1 MSGGS
6 ELLEI
11 GKWMKGRIETDT
23 SLDAYLD
30 LIPDDVPLPAVRM
43 LAQSTKDINGVSTST
58 ARIMVDIQWLV
69 AIVNPGLGVAPL
81 VPLVNAVD
89 GALHGKEES
98 NATLWVACIRV
109 QPFNLLDVDQTGA
122 RYRHT
127 GGVYR
132 TQARL
137 Q

>member
-1 MSGGS
+1 MTGGA
-6 ELLEI
+6 EVLEI
-11 GKWMKGRIETDT
+11 AKWMKGRIETDT
-23 SLDAYLD
+23 TLSAYMD
-30 LIPDDVPLPAVRM
+30 SVPDDVALPAVRM
-43 LAQSTKDINGVSTST
+43 LVQSPKDINSLSTGM
-58 ARIMVDIQWLV
+58 ARIMVDIQWVV
-69 AIVNPGLGVAPL
+69 AVVNAGLGIAAL

-89 GALHGKEES
+89 AALHGKEES
-98 NATLWVACIRV
+98 NATLWVACVRV
-109 QPFNLLDVDQTGA
+109 QPFNLMDVDQTGA